1 MCLICWQGII
11 ELAKWDTAYINSLP
25 DAAFAV
31 LEPDYQRG
39 KSKNK
44 NARHLPHHS
53 KEVKNGRDSQDH
65 VDMPH
70 LRNALARVDQIKPV
84 TQSISKEDLVS
95 RATSHLEKHAKDLK
109 IGGRGEKKKEK
120 SSQDH
125 SALVESLSAK
135 GIELLSDGSAAVQLE
150 GGIITVDSSGLD
162 VQSFEA
168 RLQQATEAGISPQD
182 LRPKPED
189 YIYAD
194 FRALSKVIIP
204 LRFLDFA
211 KGNVLKSAT
220 RLFRNLTV
228 YPNHQHDIKDWLG
241 VVIDSSWDENKT
253 PHGIN
258 IKLKIDALK
267 DLDVA
272 RGLLSDP
279 PTITKGSANVWFNW
293 EKSHDLDDIEFFVS
307 LGKKIDG
314 KIVRMIVTEIW
325 DVGEYSLVWKGAD
338 TYAKKL
344 PGKVKVGDED

>member
-1 MCLICWQGII
+1 MCIECWKGII

-31 LEPDYQRG
+31 IEPDYQRG

-53 KEVKNGRDSQDH
+53 KEVKNGRDSKDH

-135 GIELLSDGSAAVQLE
+135 GIELLSDDSAVVQLE
-150 GGIITVDSSGLD
+150 GSIISVDSSGID
-162 VQSFEA
+162 VQSLEA
-168 RLQQATEAGISPQD
+168 RLEQVKGTGISPRD
-182 LRPKPED
+182 LKPKPED

-194 FRALSKVIIP
+194 FRALSKVMLP
-204 LRFLDFA
+204 LRFLDFT

-220 RLFRNLTV
+220 RLFRNLTI

-241 VVIDSSWDENKT
+241 ITIDSSWDESNE

-258 IKLKIDALK
+258 VKLKIDALK

-279 PTITKGSANVWFNW
+279 PTISKGSANIWIYW
-293 EKSHDLDDIEFFVS
+293 EKSHDLDDTEFFVS

-338 TYAKKL
+338 INAKKL
-344 PGKVKVGDED
+344 PGKVKIGNKD